1 MLRLAADSAVD
12 LDDFADRAGAPGDA
26 GVQRAQGELEAARV
40 QLRELEDEA
49 VEAAATLVDLDD
61 VAGGDALGG
70 GAASRGRGR
79 RQRQEG
85 GLVDVGRHG
94 WWARAARWG
103 CGRTPRRARGGGRS
117 RCGRCGRR

>member
-12 LDDFADRAGAPGDA
+12 LDDLADRAGAPGDA
-26 GVQRAQGELEAARV
+26 GVQWAQGELEAARV

-70 GAASRGRGR
+70 GAAGRGRGR
-79 RQRQEG
+79 FQRQQG
-85 GLVDVGRHG
+85 GLVDVVRHG
-94 WWARAARWG
+94 SSARDARWR
-103 CGRTPRRARGGGRS
+103 CGRTPRRGRGGRRS
-117 RCGRCGRR
+117 H